1 MNILIRN
8 DLKRFCKVL
17 LLSAISSISVSCY
30 FDKTYSNSIIA
41 LLLWVAFVY
50 MWKHFPFSEMKRFYI
65 YNGIFTFLFALSM
78 AIGRKLDFDLPIR
91 GGNLFLSTLGLFCA
105 FYPIVAML
113 TKKLEDYKAE
123 GTNNDDF
130 RQTCFLFIAVSW
142 LAGYLA
148 VFPGIYVNDAPF
160 WYRDFDDPARFVS
173 SKWSPVYTG
182 LFYLFV
188 HTGKALFNNYE
199 CGLALFI
206 MIQSIFILFGIS
218 KILIFIQSRM
228 GNTAC
233 FLTTLFFVLVP
244 THMLMAMQTAQG
256 APFMVCFAMVI
267 IHLHRMVVECDE
279 YWQNY
284 NNYVAFIIWSI
295 VACLLRNNAYYVF
308 VLFLICVTLY
318 QKESRK
324 KLLFTIAIVIAVMT
338 IYNGPILDI
347 AGVSK
352 GTSLQESLSMPL
364 QQMACVYVQYPHKL
378 TREQKRLLEQ
388 YVPPKALKQYSRDSS
403 ISDVQKGNLNLGLIR
418 QDFSQFISLYINIGI
433 NAPIAYLKASYM
445 QNLGMLYIDK
455 RYQDT
460 RIWHNLIDYISYD
473 MRNPIYIKIERTTLF
488 PLYDKYLGKLFGKKI
503 NKNTRYTGGAS
514 ETKVDFS
521 SIPVLSIFCRVSTY
535 FWCLVYFLFFVAYK
549 KYKEYF
555 LYLSFV
561 TIFTLSILFGPVIL
575 YRYYAPVIFAF
586 PVIIAALF
594 GARNNVLIINDKK

>member
-8 DLKRFCKVL
+8 DLKRFRKVL
-17 LLSAISSISVSCY
+17 LLSAISAIAVLSY
-30 FDKTYSNSIIA
+30 FDKTFSNSIIA
-41 LLLWVAFVY
+41 LLLCVAFFCV
-50 MWKHFPFSEMKRFYI
+50 WKHFPFLETKRFYI

-105 FYPIVAML
+105 FYPVVAIL

-123 GTNNDDF
+123 GTEHNRF
-130 RQTCFLFIAVSW
+130 RQKCFLFIALSW

-148 VFPGIYVNDAPF
+148 VFPGIYTNDAPY
-160 WYRDFDDPARFVS
+160 WYRDFDDPARSVS
-173 SKWSPVYTG
+173 SKWSPVYAG
-182 LFYLFV
+182 LFYAFV
-188 HTGKALFNNYE
+188 HTGKVLFHNYE
-199 CGLALFI
+199 CGLALFTA
-206 MIQSIFILFGIS
+206 MQSVFILVWIR

-233 FLTTLFFVLVP
+233 ILTTLFFVLVP
-244 THMLMAMQTAQG
+244 THLLMAMQTAQG
-256 APFMVCFAMVI
+256 APFMVCFAMVM
-267 IHLHRMVVECDE
+267 IHLHRMVVERDE

-284 NNYVAFIIWSI
+284 KNYVAFIIWSI
-295 VACLLRNNAYYVF
+295 GACLLRNNAYYVF
-308 VLFLICVTLY
+308 VLFLICVPLY
-318 QKESRK
+318 HKEYRK
-324 KLLFTIAIVIAVMT
+324 KLLFTIATVIAVTT

-378 TREQKRLLEQ
+378 TWEQKKQLEQ
-388 YVPPKALKQYSRDSS
+388 YVPPKALKQYSNDAS
-403 ISDVQKGNLNLGLIR
+403 ISDVQKGNLNLELVR

-433 NAPIAYLKASYM
+433 NAPIAYLKAAYM
-445 QNLGMLYIDK
+445 QNLGMFYIDK

-473 MRNPIYIKIERTTLF
+473 MRNPVYIKIERTSWF
-488 PLYDKYLGKLFGKKI
+488 PLYDKYLGKLFGKKV
-503 NKNTRYTGGAS
+503 NKNTLYTGGAS
-514 ETKVDFS
+514 ETEVDFS

-535 FWCLVYFLFFVAYK
+535 FWCLVYFLIFAAYK
-549 KYKEYF
+549 KYKEDF
-555 LYLSFV
+555 LYLSFAAL
-561 TIFTLSILFGPVIL
+561 FTLSVIFGPVIL

-594 GARNNVLIINDKK
+594 GTRKNVLLS